1 MKHIFPHSLKSRI
14 MKKISWLLIVLS
26 VWMISCQKDDDN
38 KVMPTEIG
46 WEASQKVRINRV
58 EMIPKVGQF
67 FWSLPVDDSI
77 ITVEYKYDGLNS
89 LKKINLYRSV
99 YNPETN
105 REFVISNNNLDREII
120 SNNKNI
126 CLLTGYPAGY
136 DLSSNELIYDGKRIE
151 KIQGE
156 FNFCTFGNPSADFL
170 SRTADFKYKDNGLLE
185 KINSNIRFTD
195 KKNSRIGYEVNDIIY
210 DISNKIVK
218 FKKNNYFSL
227 ESDNNNKAES
237 LAFSVDYVPASD
249 IPDDLKRRVNQSLMD
264 FNAFG
269 LNEHFFNLANQSGFL
284 TLDNYPYRF
293 SDWIVVFGNER
304 YQSIPANGIRLIS
317 SFKVVG
323 IRESPEDNNVQIE
336 IDTTF
341 TFPYTHDPV
350 AKTLEIAGLKIW
362 YEVVD

>member
-1 MKHIFPHSLKSRI
+1 
-14 MKKISWLLIVLS
+14 MKKISWLLIALS
-26 VWMISCQKDDDN
+26 VWMISCQKDDD
-38 KVMPTEIG
+38 KKEMPTEIG

-67 FWSLPVDDSI
+67 FWYLADDDSI
-77 ITVEYKYDGLNS
+77 ITAEYKYDGLNS
-89 LKKINLYRSV
+89 LKKINLYRSE
-99 YNPETN
+99 YNPEAN

-151 KIQGE
+151 NIQGE
-156 FNFCTFGNPSADFL
+156 FNFCTYGNPSTGFL
-170 SRTADFKYKDNGLLE
+170 SRFADFKYKDNGLLE
-185 KINSNIRFTD
+185 TINSYIIFAD
-195 KKNSRIGYEVNDIIY
+195 KPNSRFGYEVNDIIY
-210 DISNKIVK
+210 DINNQIVK
-218 FKKNNYFSL
+218 FKKNNYFTL
-227 ESDNNNKAES
+227 ESDNNYKAES
-237 LAFSVDYVPASD
+237 LSFSVDYLSASD

-269 LNEHFFNLANQSGFL
+269 LDEHFFNLVNQSGLL
-284 TLDNYPYRF
+284 TLDNYPYRL
-293 SDWIVVFGNER
+293 SDWIVVFGTER
-304 YQSIPANGIRLIS
+304 YQSIPANGIGLIS
-317 SFKVVG
+317 SFKIVG
-323 IRESPEDNNVQIE
+323 KRESPENNLIQLD
-336 IDTTF
+336 IDTTV